1 MGKKIV
7 FLIKSTPFRD
17 LNNYEAMRAS
27 IALFDHDVTMVWMGD
42 GVFYPLK
49 AADKGNTQPFLR
61 LFKDLNI
68 RLIVDSDELALRGY
82 MSQDAIT
89 EAELMPH
96 TEIIDTLAGADSVLS
111 F

>member
-7 FLIKSTPFRD
+7 FLIRSTPYRD

-27 IALFDHDVTMVWMGD
+27 IALYDHDVTVAWMGD

-49 AADKGNTQPFLR
+49 SSDKGNTQPILR

-68 RLIVDSDELALRGY
+68 RLLVDADELALRGY
-82 MSQDAIT
+82 SGQDIIPEVELVPHDEAI
-89 EAELMPH
+89 EALVQ
-96 TEIIDTLAGADSVLS
+96 ADSVLS

>member
-7 FLIKSTPFRD
+7 FLIQSTPFRD

-27 IALFDHDVTMVWMGD
+27 IALIDHDVTVVWMGD

-49 AADKGNTQPFLR
+49 ASDKSNTEPILR

-68 RLIVDSDELALRGY
+68 RLMVDADELALRGY
-82 MSQDAIT
+82 TSQDVIT
-89 EAELMPH
+89 EAELKSQN
-96 TEIIDTLAGADSVLS
+96 EIVDILARADSVLS

>member
-7 FLIKSTPFRD
+7 FLIRSTPYRE

-27 IALFDHDVTMVWMGD
+27 IALYDHEVTVAWMGD

-49 AADKGNTQPFLR
+49 SSDKSNTQPMLR

-68 RLIVDSDELALRGY
+68 QLLVDADELALRGY
-82 MSQDAIT
+82 TSQDVIA
-89 EAELMPH
+89 EAELVPH
-96 TEIIDTLAGADSVLS
+96 DEIVEALAQADSVLS

>member
-7 FLIKSTPFRD
+7 FLIRSTPYRD
-17 LNNYEAMRAS
+17 LNNYEAMRTS
-27 IALFDHDVTMVWMGD
+27 IALYDHEVTVVWMGD

-49 AADKGNTQPFLR
+49 CSDKSNAQPILR

-68 RLIVDSDELALRGY
+68 RLLVDSDELALRGY
-82 MSQDAIT
+82 SSQDIIA
-89 EAELMPH
+89 EAEPVPH
-96 TEIIDTLAGADSVLS
+96 DEVVAALVQADSVLS

>member
-7 FLIKSTPFRD
+7 FLIRSTPFRD

-27 IALFDHDVTMVWMGD
+27 IALFDHDVTVVWMGD
-42 GVFYPLK
+42 GVFYSLK
-49 AADKGNTQPFLR
+49 ASDKGNTQPILR

-68 RLIVDSDELALRGY
+68 RLVVDADDLALRGY
-82 MSQDAIT
+82 MSQDVIT
-89 EAELMPH
+89 EAELTPH
-96 TEIIDTLAGADSVLS
+96 TEVVGALARADSVLS